1 MLGVRDRSEIWK
13 IFWTLLNASCTK
25 KANLRNNTTTF
36 AAQGFTLSDDSS
48 PALFPNPGHHHF
60 GLTLIP
66 SFTSPLLFNQKV
78 LLFMGVSIRQE
89 TRWNNRFNGQWL
101 GRRVVLMGTQ
111 NLAGGDIH
119 RNLVSHREL

>member
-1 MLGVRDRSEIWK
+1 MLGVLDRSEIWK
-13 IFWTLLNASCTK
+13 IFWTLLNASGTK

-48 PALFPNPGHHHF
+48 PALFPNPGHDHF

-66 SFTSPLLFNQKV
+66 SFTSPTTVQPKGT
-78 LLFMGVSIRQE
+78 LFMGVSIRQE
-89 TRWNNRFNGQWL
+89 MRWNDRFNGQWL

-111 NLAGGDIH
+111 RLTFT
-119 RNLVSHREL
+119 ET